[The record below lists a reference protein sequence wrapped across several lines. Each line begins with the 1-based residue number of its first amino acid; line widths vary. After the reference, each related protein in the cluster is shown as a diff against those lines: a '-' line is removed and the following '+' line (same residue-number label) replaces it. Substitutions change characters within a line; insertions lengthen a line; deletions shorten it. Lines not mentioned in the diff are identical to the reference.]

1 MANKWNTTDIEKIS
15 TAFTHKN
22 LEKCFQDYDQIS
34 GEEIVN
40 ATDYPQIN
48 YFILR
53 EIFQR
58 WEEETQKFKSIYFD
72 FESEE
77 VKKSFQDFKNTLSR
91 HIQVSKADFSPLLEQ
106 ATRKTLELYMKPEAF
121 FIADFRNLP
130 DFKLTPDWL
139 SRNTVF
145 FKHYDGLLKEL
156 KEALTEDFMY
166 ANQAL
171 EIVKNK
177 LQQHTE
183 DYSEEIESIAQAAGL
198 ELRPAPEVKA
208 PENDNLSFFER
219 LVANPPK
226 PSQSYSEPEVSP
238 FERLV
243 SKAKVQAPVQEEPE
257 MEAPAVETPVLETQT
272 MDVEKNSPSETK
284 APAVEIAFEP
294 STPAPK
300 AIANAPQPDHRS
312 VFDGLNIPTLNDKH
326 SVQEGNSLADLQQR
340 SRIDSLKGSLSLNQR
355 FSFLNALFD
364 GNLQNFEAALNM
376 IEESSDYAT
385 AKAQLE
391 TKYGQNWKP
400 DSEDLKDFLH
410 LIKRRLS

>member
-15 TAFTHKN
+15 TAFADKN

-34 GEEIVN
+34 GEEIVS
-40 ATDYPQIN
+40 ATEFPQIN

-58 WEEETQKFKSIYFD
+58 WEEETQKFKSVYFD
-72 FESEE
+72 FETEE
-77 VKKSFQDFKNTLSR
+77 VKKSFQEFKNTLSR
-91 HIQVSKADFSPLLEQ
+91 HIRVSRQDFSPLLAQ

-121 FIADFRNLP
+121 FISDFRNLP
-130 DFKLTPDWL
+130 EFKLTPEWL
-139 SRNTVF
+139 SKNAVF
-145 FKHYDGLLKEL
+145 FKQYDWLLKEL
-156 KEALTEDFMY
+156 GENMSEEFMY

-171 EIVKNK
+171 EFVKNR
-177 LQQHTE
+177 LQGNTE
-183 DYSEEIESIAQAAGL
+183 DFSDEVERIAAAAEL

-226 PSQSYSEPEVSP
+226 PSQNYTDPELSP
-238 FERLV
+238 FDRIV
-243 SKAKVQAPVQEEPE
+243 SKAKVQATPEPVSPPPVETPAPLAEAVPEPPVQEE
-257 MEAPAVETPVLETQT
+257 EAARLIVPPVAEVE
-272 MDVEKNSPSETK
+272 EKL
-284 APAVEIAFEP
+284 A
-294 STPAPK
+294 
-300 AIANAPQPDHRS
+300 DHRS

-326 SVQEGNSLADLQQR
+326 SVVEGNSLADLQQR

-364 GNLQNFEAALNM
+364 GNLQNFEAALALV
-376 IEESSDYAT
+376 EESSDFAS

-391 TKYGQNWKP
+391 TRFGQNWKP
-400 DSEDLKDFLH
+400 ENEDLKDFLH
-410 LIKRRLS
+410 LVKRRLS